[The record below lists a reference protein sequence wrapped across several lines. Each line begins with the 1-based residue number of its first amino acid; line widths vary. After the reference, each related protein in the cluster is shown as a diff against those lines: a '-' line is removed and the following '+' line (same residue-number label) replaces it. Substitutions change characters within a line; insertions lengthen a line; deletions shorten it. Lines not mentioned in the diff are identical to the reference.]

1 MRLHSDENT
10 RCASQW
16 SSLVSS
22 LMLLSWFLPS
32 SVVKKNPT
40 STCLFGQFR
49 KMNSLAF
56 LSIASSRPQ
65 ADLHLYCSCWVQC
78 IDKYETFLPPEF
90 QHVELQT
97 QEHPAHL
104 GFSKVSQTTTPNHS
118 GSPPAI
124 SEPAPMLFSC
134 LSSGSAAS
142 TPHWAGQGEISGHRQ
157 WVGLLLVL
165 SLQQAKEKQDKQ
177 SVYLR

>member
-16 SSLVSS
+16 SSLVSL

-90 QHVELQT
+90 QHLELQT

-124 SEPAPMLFSC
+124 SACSNAFLLSQLRLCCQHPTLGRAGGNIRSQAVSGPASC
-134 LSSGSAAS
+134 SVLAAS
-142 TPHWAGQGEISGHRQ
+142 QRKTG
-157 WVGLLLVL
+157 
-165 SLQQAKEKQDKQ
+165 
-177 SVYLR
+177 